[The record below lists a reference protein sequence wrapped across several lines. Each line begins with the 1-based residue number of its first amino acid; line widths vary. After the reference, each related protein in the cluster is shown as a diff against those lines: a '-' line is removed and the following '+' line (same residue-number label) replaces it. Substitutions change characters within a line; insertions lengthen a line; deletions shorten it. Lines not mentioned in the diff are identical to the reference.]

1 MWGWTSNS
9 NCFANNYLIEGRASK
24 YYKNFIE
31 TIYGFNELTKTPLNF
46 SELMDMPYN
55 YKSGEDKKLTEADLL
70 NIKQETSK
78 ANKQKKQLNEIT
90 MRK

>member
-46 SELMDMPYN
+46 SELMDMPYPVF
-55 YKSGEDKKLTEADLL
+55 YDYL
-70 NIKQETSK
+70 NFSIKQETSK